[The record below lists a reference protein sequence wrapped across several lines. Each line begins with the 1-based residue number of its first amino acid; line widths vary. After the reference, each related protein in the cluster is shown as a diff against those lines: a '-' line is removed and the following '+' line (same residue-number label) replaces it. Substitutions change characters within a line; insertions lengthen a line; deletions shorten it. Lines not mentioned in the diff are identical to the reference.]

1 MESERQEIFWAV
13 ADVQAFLNAV
23 ENANKKANTLT
34 PELQQVLKSWI
45 TCYTVIIS
53 AYETMQN
60 EDNEAQNAVDSLLQ
74 SLGIAKFP

>member
-23 ENANKKANTLT
+23 EV
-34 PELQQVLKSWI
+34 VLN
-45 TCYTVIIS
+45 

-60 EDNEAQNAVDSLLQ
+60 EETEAQNAVDSLLQ